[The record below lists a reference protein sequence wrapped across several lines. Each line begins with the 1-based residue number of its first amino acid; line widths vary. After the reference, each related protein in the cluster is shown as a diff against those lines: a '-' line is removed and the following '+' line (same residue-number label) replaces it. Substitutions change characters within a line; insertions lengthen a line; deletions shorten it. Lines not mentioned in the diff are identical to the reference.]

1 MSRNTKEEHENVGIL
16 FSIQSKEPTDE
27 RGVASNLMLAKNNEQ
42 ELQPQQK
49 FDPSSVIDSV
59 GLIYWD

>member
-27 RGVASNLMLAKNNEQ
+27 RGLLRTLMLAKSNEQ
-42 ELQPQQK
+42 E
-49 FDPSSVIDSV
+49 
-59 GLIYWD
+59 